1 MLCDVGLGAE
11 VSFLT
16 FFLDIFFHV
25 LLQQTGA
32 LLFEGASRERRQE
45 LSDVEEGGWLVRVC
59 RPLRRLA
66 VFCCFLGNNR
76 SGTKFLC
83 ITFSFSVSCL
93 ASLLVYRCSVI
104 ASIECR
110 ILADTLCCL
119 LTLRLGAQETSIRS
133 TCASMPACPRGA
145 SVFYGI
151 EGCS

>member
-16 FFLDIFFHV
+16 LFLEIFFHV

-32 LLFEGASRERRQE
+32 LLLEGASRERRQE

-66 VFCCFLGNNR
+66 VFCFFSGNNC

-83 ITFSFSVSCL
+83 ITFSVPCL
-93 ASLLVYRCSVI
+93 ASLLVYRCSAI
-104 ASIECR
+104 ASIECSS
-110 ILADTLCCL
+110 LADTLCCL